1 MRSNKLSGGLVAVLA
16 VFTAILVVGTGAAAQ
31 TERIL
36 HDFADNGT
44 DGYETYSGL
53 IFDGAGNLYG
63 TTLEGGT
70 NKNCY
75 DENIGCGT
83 VFELSPNGSG
93 GWTQTI
99 LHDFGSGSDGR
110 NPDAS
115 LVFDAAGNLYGTT
128 LYGGTGVCNGVEN
141 ACGTV
146 FELVASAGG
155 GWTEK
160 VLYSFG
166 GNGTDGYVPSGSL
179 IFDAAGNLYGTTG
192 TGGVH
197 GLGTV
202 FELSPAEGGGWTEK
216 MLHSFTGTDGSSPL
230 ANLIFDAVGN
240 LYGTTWA
247 GGSHKQAGTVFE
259 LMPTRASGGWT
270 IKTLHDFGGG
280 SYDGA
285 QPHAGLIFD
294 AAGNLYST
302 TQTGGTGACGF
313 PGCGTVFELS
323 ATTGGRW
330 TSTILHNFDNNDAD
344 GYEPLAGLTLDHEGK
359 LYGTTF
365 VGGTGA
371 CKHSGCGTV
380 FELEPAA
387 GGGWTETVL
396 YSFPGYTAGYWPASS
411 LIFDSR
417 GNLYGTTVNGGT
429 DTGAVAGTV
438 FEIVP

>member
-1 MRSNKLSGGLVAVLA
+1 MRSGKLSSGLTVVLA
-16 VFTAILVVGTGAAAQ
+16 VLIATLFMNARMAAQ
-31 TERIL
+31 TEKIL

-44 DGYETYSGL
+44 DGYQTYSGL
-53 IFDGAGNLYG
+53 IFDAAGNLYG

-99 LHDFGSGSDGR
+99 LHDFGSGTDGR

-115 LVFDAAGNLYGTT
+115 LIFDAAGNLYGTT
-128 LYGGTGVCNGVEN
+128 LGGGAGECNGGAN
-141 ACGTV
+141 SCGTV

-166 GNGTDGYVPSGSL
+166 GNSTDGYGPSGSL

-192 TGGVH
+192 TGGVY
-197 GLGTV
+197 GFGTV
-202 FELSPAEGGGWTEK
+202 FELSPTEGGAWTEK
-216 MLHSFTGTDGSSPL
+216 VLHSFTGTGGSSPL
-230 ANLIFDAVGN
+230 ANLIFDTAGN
-240 LYGTTWA
+240 LYGTTRM
-247 GGSHKQAGTVFE
+247 GGRHNAGTVFE
-259 LMPTRASGGWT
+259 LVPTRASGGWT

-280 SYDGA
+280 VTEGD
-285 QPHAGLIFD
+285 QPFAGVIFD
-294 AAGNLYST
+294 AAGNLYGT
-302 TQTGGTGACGF
+302 TQAGGTGTCGF
-313 PGCGTVFELS
+313 PGCGTVFELTP
-323 ATTGGRW
+323 TTGGSW
-330 TSTILHNFDNNDAD
+330 TSTILHSFDNNGTD
-344 GYEPLAGLTLDHEGK
+344 GYGPLAGLAFDGK
-359 LYGTTF
+359 GDLYGTTF

-371 CKHSGCGTV
+371 CKPEGCGTV

-387 GGGWTETVL
+387 GGGWTEIVL
-396 YSFPGYTAGYWPASS
+396 YSFPNYAAGYWPASS
-411 LIFDSR
+411 LIFDGR

-429 DTGAVAGTV
+429 DSGAVAGTV
-438 FEIVP
+438 FELTP